1 MRRCLPCLLLLLLF
15 FSGPAQGKK
24 KDPDIP
30 ALFRQARYVYV
41 EAVDGDEFNP
51 RLYSEDRQAIAD
63 VTHALQTWNRYT
75 LTIRRQDADLVFVVR
90 KGRLAAAKVFAGV
103 HSGSRPSVA
112 QTPDQ
117 DPNRDGSARYPNSG
131 TEAGA
136 SGEVGSP
143 DDFLFVDAVNPNG
156 RRDARI
162 WMQSRRDGLN
172 TPEMPLFKQ
181 LKDAVD
187 KAYPR

>member
-1 MRRCLPCLLLLLLF
+1 MKRCLPCLLLLLLF
-15 FSGPAQGKK
+15 FPGPAQSKK

-51 RLYSEDRQAIAD
+51 RLYPEDRQAIAD
-63 VTHALQTWNRYT
+63 VRRALQTWNRYV
-75 LTIRRQDADLVFVVR
+75 LTVQRQDADLVFVVR
-90 KGRLAAAKVFAGV
+90 KGRLVAAKVFGGV
-103 HSGSRPSVA
+103 HVGSRTPVA

-117 DPNRDGSARYPNSG
+117 GPNRDDPARYPNSG
-131 TEAGA
+131 TEVGA

-143 DDFLFVDAVNPNG
+143 DDLLFVDTVRSDG
-156 RRDARI
+156 RRGTRI
-162 WMQSRRDGLN
+162 WMQSRTDGLD

-181 LKDAVD
+181 IKDAVD

>member
-1 MRRCLPCLLLLLLF
+1 MR
-15 FSGPAQGKK
+15 
-24 KDPDIP
+24 
-30 ALFRQARYVYV
+30 
-41 EAVDGDEFNP
+41 
-51 RLYSEDRQAIAD
+51 
-63 VTHALQTWNRYT
+63 HALQTWNRYA

-103 HSGSRPSVA
+103 HIGSRTSVS

-117 DPNRDGSARYPNSG
+117 DPNRDPARYPNSG
-131 TEAGA
+131 AEVGA

-143 DDFLFVDAVNPNG
+143 DDFLIVEAVNPEGG
-156 RRDARI
+156 RGPRI
-162 WMQSRRDGLN
+162 WMQSRTDGLN

-181 LKDAVD
+181 IKDAVD

>member
-1 MRRCLPCLLLLLLF
+1 MRRCLPCLMLLLLF
-15 FSGPAQGKK
+15 FPGPAQSKK
-24 KDPDIP
+24 KDPDVS

-51 RLYSEDRQAIAD
+51 RLFAEDRQAIAD
-63 VTHALQTWNRYT
+63 VRQALQTWNRYV

-103 HSGSRPSVA
+103 HVGSRTPVA

-117 DPNRDGSARYPNSG
+117 DPNRDDPARYPNSG
-131 TEAGA
+131 TEVGA

-143 DDFLFVDAVNPNG
+143 DDLLFVDTVSPDG
-156 RRDARI
+156 RRGTRI
-162 WMQSRRDGLN
+162 WMQSRTDGLD
-172 TPEMPLFKQ
+172 TPEIPLFKQ
-181 LKDAVD
+181 IRDAVD
-187 KAYPR
+187 KAYPP

>member
-1 MRRCLPCLLLLLLF
+1 MRRCLPCLLLFLLF
-15 FSGPAQGKK
+15 FPGPAQTKK
-24 KDPDIP
+24 KGPGIP

-51 RLYSEDRQAIAD
+51 RLYPEDRQAIAD
-63 VTHALQTWNRYT
+63 VRHAIQTWNRYA

-103 HSGSRPSVA
+103 HIGSRTPVA

-117 DPNRDGSARYPNSG
+117 DPNRDDPARYPNSG
-131 TEAGA
+131 TEVGA

-143 DDFLFVDAVNPNG
+143 DDFLFVDAVNPDG
-156 RRDARI
+156 SRGARI
-162 WMQSRRDGLN
+162 WMQSRTDGLD
-172 TPEMPLFKQ
+172 TPEIPLFKQ
-181 LKDAVD
+181 IKDAVD